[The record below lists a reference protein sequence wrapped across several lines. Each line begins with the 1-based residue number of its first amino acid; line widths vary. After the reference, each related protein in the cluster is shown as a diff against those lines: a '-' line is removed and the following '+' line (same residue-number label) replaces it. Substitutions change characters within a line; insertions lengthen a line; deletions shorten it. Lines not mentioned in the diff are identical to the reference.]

1 MQTLEKKLI
10 TKTLF
15 FGGLI
20 TFILIVFGRTRIG
33 LGFLA
38 GSLVSILNFKLLIKS
53 IKSLNPQHS
62 QRRIKTHFFLQY
74 LIRYGIMGLVLYL
87 ALRFKGMQFFIG
99 TAVGLFMIR
108 FSIFVD
114 TFLARKR

>member
-1 MQTLEKKLI
+1 
-10 TKTLF
+10 
-15 FGGLI
+15 
-20 TFILIVFGRTRIG
+20 
-33 LGFLA
+33 
-38 GSLVSILNFKLLIKS
+38 
-53 IKSLNPQHS
+53 
-62 QRRIKTHFFLQY
+62 
-74 LIRYGIMGLVLYL
+74 MGLVLYL